1 MLFRSRQALVRRS
14 DHLVAEGL
22 ARRQG
27 QRVTFARDLLATLRN
42 RELDAIAQDLSAQTG
57 LPHHKP
63 NEGEHVVGT
72 FRQRLDL
79 ASGRFSMIDDG
90 LGFSLVPWTPQ
101 LERHLGQTVTGT
113 MTPGGGIDWS
123 LGRKRGLSL

>member
-1 MLFRSRQALVRRS
+1 MPDFGAEVRQALERRAE
-14 DHLVAEGL
+14 HLVAEGL

-63 NEGEHVVGT
+63 TEGEHVVGT

-79 ASGRFSMIDDG
+79 ASGRFAMIDDRSR
-90 LGFSLVPWTPQ
+90 LLARPLDPTTRTPS
-101 LERHLGQTVTGT
+101 R
-113 MTPGGGIDWS
+113 PKPS
-123 LGRKRGLSL
+123 PAR

>member
-1 MLFRSRQALVRRS
+1 MERRS

-57 LPHHKP
+57 LPRHKP
-63 NEGEHVVGT
+63 TEGEPVAGT

-79 ASGRFSMIDDG
+79 ASGRFAMIDDG

>member
-1 MLFRSRQALVRRS
+1 LERRA

-27 QRVTFARDLLATLRN
+27 QRVTFARDLLTTLRN
-42 RELDAIAQDLSAQTG
+42 RELDGVAKGLTEQSG
-57 LPHHKP
+57 LPRHKP
-63 NEGEHVVGT
+63 SEGEPVAGT

-79 ASGRFSMIDDG
+79 ASGRFAMIDDG

-101 LERHLGQTVTGT
+101 LERHRGQIVTGM
-113 MTPGGGIDWS
+113 MTPGGGINWT